1 MTLHCIFIVSF
12 VIVMLIV
19 LKLNLVMFLLKIY
32 ILLVKLRNEDLHILK
47 VSGLHCFH
55 SGSVSQNLFSKEE
68 NLSYYTNVSL
78 LYVC

>member
-1 MTLHCIFIVSF
+1 MTFHCIFIVSF
-12 VIVMLIV
+12 IIVILII
-19 LKLNLVMFLLKIY
+19 LNLVMFLLKIY
-32 ILLVKLRNEDLHILK
+32 ILHVKLRNEDLHILK
-47 VSGLHCFH
+47 ASGLHCFH